1 MGRRVRDEVVRHLF
15 EVTEDL
21 PCPEG
26 IALLRAFTERR
37 PSDFAFLKSS
47 DLADLKNSAF
57 TGIAEWDA
65 FSDHYG
71 GCGLCH
77 A

>member
-1 MGRRVRDEVVRHLF
+1 MGKWDRDEVIGYLF
-15 EVTEDL
+15 EVAEDL

-26 IALLRAFTERR
+26 IALLQAFAERR

-65 FSDHYG
+65 FTDHYG
-71 GCGLCH
+71 CCGLCH

>member
-1 MGRRVRDEVVRHLF
+1 MGRRVRDDGVQHLF
-15 EVTEDL
+15 AAAEDL
-21 PCPEG
+21 PCPKG
-26 IALLRAFTERR
+26 IALLRAFADNR
-37 PSDFAFLKSS
+37 SLDFAFLKSS

-71 GCGLCH
+71 CCGLCH